1 MRLHYFVLRVPGL
14 VVDASLHRQ
23 CARAVNDSAAAA
35 RDCGRGARAHTE
47 SPDWGNSYTGG
58 QNQGGIKKKTKEQL
72 LHAAEKADARLK
84 LAQKEA
90 EEAKA
95 AADKA
100 VKEEEAAAKLTSA
113 EEGRSENQ

>member
-1 MRLHYFVLRVPGL
+1 MTTWFEKMYFEKSYQGTTN
-14 VVDASLHRQ
+14 AY
-23 CARAVNDSAAAA
+23 AAILN
-35 RDCGRGARAHTE
+35 E

-72 LHAAEKADARLK
+72 LHAAEQADARLK
-84 LAQKEA
+84 RATKEA

-100 VKEEEAAAKLTSA
+100 VKEEEAAAKLQNA
-113 EEGRSENQ
+113 EEGKAGRAGKTE